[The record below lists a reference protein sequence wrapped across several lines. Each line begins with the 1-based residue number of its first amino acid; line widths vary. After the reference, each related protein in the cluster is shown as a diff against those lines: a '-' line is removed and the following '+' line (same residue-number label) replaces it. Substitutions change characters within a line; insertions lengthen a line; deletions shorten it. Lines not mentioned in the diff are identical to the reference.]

1 MTLIKQYFCIFIPML
16 IIDSIWLLLAMNKFY
31 KNYLGHL
38 LSPTPILWVALLF
51 YSMYSFAVWFFIIKD
66 KNTDLINIFFSGLFF
81 GFIVYSAYDLT
92 NQATIKDWPVIV
104 TIVDMAWG
112 AIMTGSVS
120 VIAVV
125 LMRFFTK

>member
-1 MTLIKQYFCIFIPML
+1 ML
-16 IIDSIWLLLAMNKFY
+16 IIDSIWLLFAMNKFY
-31 KNYLGHL
+31 KNYLGYL
-38 LSPTPILWVALLF
+38 LSATPILWVAVLF

-120 VIAVV
+120 VIAVI
-125 LMRFFTK
+125 LIRFFTK

>member
-31 KNYLGHL
+31 KNYLGYL
-38 LSPTPILWVALLF
+38 LSPAPILGVALLF